1 MANSESGDSV
11 VDRVVRL
18 LEAIPEGSD
27 ALQLSEL
34 AARAGLP
41 LSTAHRL
48 VRQLVSTA
56 WARDRL
62 ADGDG
67 DGLAPGEVLDPVA
80 EDALAT
86 EDDHRDEWG

>member
-1 MANSESGDSV
+1 MANSGSGDSV

-41 LSTAHRL
+41 LSTAHRQFSKL
-48 VRQLVSTA
+48 TMTQDAQAAWWLTARVYDATGQLQSQQT
-56 WARDRL
+56 L
-62 ADGDG
+62 S
-67 DGLAPGEVLDPVA
+67 L
-80 EDALAT
+80 
-86 EDDHRDEWG
+86 